1 MSEKKQDD
9 AAKPRNRK
17 SQIAETVIWLL
28 IVFGLLLIVLQ
39 GIGYLEVFALQGRAA
54 IVALA
59 IIAAALAAAA
69 LNSYWQGIRLKEAL
83 QRLADR
89 QRRRPTNVTF
99 DRAEDGEREPGSE
112 EEDEVWEE
120 KVKFSAVI
128 EERQRLARELHDAV
142 SQQLFAI
149 SMTAT
154 AVGRTIEKDWE
165 RAKRQVELI
174 EEMAAVAQSEMR
186 ALLLHLRPVHLDGKN
201 LGEAL
206 QVLVG
211 ELQQKT
217 AMAINFVV
225 EGEMTLDTQSE
236 DHLFRIAQEAISN
249 TLRHSKAQAMTIR
262 LAGFGRQVRL
272 TFIDDGVGFE
282 VEERKH
288 SSYGLLTMEE
298 RVHEMGGSLEIESSL
313 GGGTTIDIWIPARS
327 ME

>member
-1 MSEKKQDD
+1 MSVKKNELQSK
-9 AAKPRNRK
+9 AAKRK
-17 SQIAETVIWLL
+17 SQVAETIIWLL
-28 IVFGLLLIVLQ
+28 IVIGLLLIVLHS
-39 GIGYLEVFALQGRAA
+39 IGYIEVFTLQSRGA
-54 IVALA
+54 IIALA

-69 LNSYWQGIRLKEAL
+69 LNSYLQGIRLKEAL

-89 QRRRPTNVTF
+89 QYRRPRVTI
-99 DRAEDGEREPGSE
+99 DHEEDEVNGAGSE
-112 EEDEVWEE
+112 ESDEVWEE
-120 KVKFSAVI
+120 KLKFSAVI

-206 QVLVG
+206 QSLVH

-217 AMAINFVV
+217 SMSITMKVD
-225 EGEMTLDTQSE
+225 GEMTLDTQSE

-249 TLRHSKAQAMTIR
+249 TLRHSKAQSMSIH
-262 LAGFGRQVRL
+262 LSGFGRQVRL
-272 TFIDDGVGFE
+272 TFVDDGVGFE

-298 RVHEMGGSLEIESSL
+298 RVLEMGGSLDIESKT
-313 GGGTTIDIWIPARS
+313 GAGTKIDIWVPARTA
-327 ME
+327 E

>member
-1 MSEKKQDD
+1 MSGKKNEQQSK
-9 AAKPRNRK
+9 AAKRK
-17 SQIAETVIWLL
+17 SQVAETIIWLL
-28 IVFGLLLIVLQ
+28 IVIGLLLIVLHS
-39 GIGYLEVFALQGRAA
+39 IGYIEVFTLQSSGA
-54 IVALA
+54 IISLA

-69 LNSYWQGIRLKEAL
+69 LNSYLQGIRLKEAL

-89 QRRRPTNVTF
+89 QYRRPRVTI
-99 DRAEDGEREPGSE
+99 DR
-112 EEDEVWEE
+112 EEDEEISPSNAEADQAWEE

-206 QVLVG
+206 QSLVY

-217 AMAINFVV
+217 SMAITLKVD
-225 EGEMTLDTQSE
+225 GEMTLDTQSE

-249 TLRHSKAQAMTIR
+249 TLRHAKAQSMSIHLT
-262 LAGFGRQVRL
+262 GFGRQVRL

-298 RVHEMGGSLEIESSL
+298 RVLEMGGSLDIESKS
-313 GGGTTIDIWIPARS
+313 GAGTKIDIWVPARTV
-327 ME
+327 E

>member
-9 AAKPRNRK
+9 AAKSRNRK

-59 IIAAALAAAA
+59 VIAAALAAAA

-99 DRAEDGEREPGSE
+99 DRVEDGERVSGSD

-313 GGGTTIDIWIPARS
+313 GGGTTIDIWIPARTV
-327 ME
+327 E

>member
-1 MSEKKQDD
+1 MSVKKNELQSK
-9 AAKPRNRK
+9 AAKRK
-17 SQIAETVIWLL
+17 SQVAETIIWLL
-28 IVFGLLLIVLQ
+28 IVIGLLLIVLHS
-39 GIGYLEVFALQGRAA
+39 IGYIEVFTLQSRGA
-54 IVALA
+54 IISLA

-69 LNSYWQGIRLKEAL
+69 LNSYLQGIRLKEAL

-89 QRRRPTNVTF
+89 QYRRPRVTI
-99 DRAEDGEREPGSE
+99 DHAEDEAEGASDTEA
-112 EEDEVWEE
+112 DHVWEE

-206 QVLVG
+206 QSLVN

-217 AMAINFVV
+217 SMSITLKVD
-225 EGEMTLDTQSE
+225 GEMTLDTQSE

-249 TLRHSKAQAMTIR
+249 TLRHSKAQTMSIHLT
-262 LAGFGRQVRL
+262 GFGRKVRL
-272 TFIDDGVGFE
+272 TFVDDGVGFV
-282 VEERKH
+282 VEERKY

-298 RVHEMGGSLEIESSL
+298 RVLEMGGSLDIESKT
-313 GGGTTIDIWIPARS
+313 GAGTRIDIWVPARAA
-327 ME
+327 E

>member
-1 MSEKKQDD
+1 MSVKKNEQSK
-9 AAKPRNRK
+9 ATKRK
-17 SQIAETVIWLL
+17 SQAAETIIWLL
-28 IVFGLLLIVLQ
+28 IVIGLLLIVLHSL
-39 GIGYLEVFALQGRAA
+39 GYIEVFTLQSRGA
-54 IVALA
+54 IISLA

-69 LNSYWQGIRLKEAL
+69 LNSYLQGLRLKEAL

-89 QRRRPTNVTF
+89 QYRRPRVTI
-99 DRAEDGEREPGSE
+99 DHAEDEADGISSE
-112 EEDEVWEE
+112 ETDEMWEE

-206 QVLVG
+206 QTLVY

-217 AMAINFVV
+217 SMSITLTVD
-225 EGEMTLDTQSE
+225 GEMTLDTQSE

-249 TLRHSKAQAMTIR
+249 TLRHSKAQSMSIH
-262 LAGFGRQVRL
+262 LSGFGRQVRL
-272 TFIDDGVGFE
+272 TFVDDGVGFE

-298 RVHEMGGSLEIESSL
+298 RVLEMGGSLDIESKS
-313 GGGTTIDIWIPARS
+313 GAGTKIDIWVPARTA
-327 ME
+327 E

>member
-1 MSEKKQDD
+1 MSDKKKEMPEQSKRRSQ
-9 AAKPRNRK
+9 AAE
-17 SQIAETVIWLL
+17 SVIWLL
-28 IVFGLLLIVLQ
+28 IVIGLLLIVLQ
-39 GIGYLEVFALQGRAA
+39 GIGYLELFALQGRGAV
-54 IVALA
+54 IALG
-59 IIAAALAAAA
+59 IIGAALAAAA
-69 LNSYWQGIRLKEAL
+69 LNSYLQGLRLKEAL
-83 QRLADR
+83 RRIADR
-89 QRRRPTNVTF
+89 QRRRLPLVTL
-99 DRAEDGEREPGSE
+99 DRAEDEDSRSIDDAEV
-112 EEDEVWEE
+112 DEVWEE

-154 AVGRTIEKDWE
+154 AVGRTMEKDWE

-206 QVLVG
+206 QILVA

-217 AMAINFVV
+217 SMSINLVV
-225 EGEMTLDTQSE
+225 EGEMMLDTQSE

-249 TLRHSKAQAMTIR
+249 TLRHSKAQSMTIR
-262 LAGFGRQVRL
+262 LMGSGRQVQL
-272 TFIDDGVGFE
+272 TFVDDGVGFD

-298 RVHEMGGSLEIESSL
+298 RVHEMGGSFEIESKPGS
-313 GGGTTIDIWIPARS
+313 GTMIEIWIPARVT
-327 ME
+327 E

>member
-1 MSEKKQDD
+1 MSVKKNELQSK
-9 AAKPRNRK
+9 AAKRK
-17 SQIAETVIWLL
+17 SQVAETIIWLL
-28 IVFGLLLIVLQ
+28 IVIGLLLIVLHS
-39 GIGYLEVFALQGRAA
+39 IGYIEVFTLQSSGA
-54 IVALA
+54 IIALA

-69 LNSYWQGIRLKEAL
+69 LNSYLQGIRLKEAL

-89 QRRRPTNVTF
+89 QYRRPRVTI
-99 DRAEDGEREPGSE
+99 DRAEDEENGVSSE
-112 EEDEVWEE
+112 ESDEVWEE
-120 KVKFSAVI
+120 KLKFSAVI

-206 QVLVG
+206 QSLVY

-217 AMAINFVV
+217 SMSITLNVD
-225 EGEMTLDTQSE
+225 GEMTLDTQSE

-249 TLRHSKAQAMTIR
+249 TLRHSKAQSMSIH
-262 LAGFGRQVRL
+262 LSGFGRQVRL
-272 TFIDDGVGFE
+272 TFVDDGIGFE

-298 RVHEMGGSLEIESSL
+298 RVLEMGGSLDIASKTGE
-313 GGGTTIDIWIPARS
+313 GTKIDIWVPARTA
-327 ME
+327 E

>member
-1 MSEKKQDD
+1 MSVKKNEQSK
-9 AAKPRNRK
+9 AAKRK
-17 SQIAETVIWLL
+17 SQAAETIIWLL
-28 IVFGLLLIVLQ
+28 IVIGLLLIVLHSL
-39 GIGYLEVFALQGRAA
+39 GYIEVFTLQSRGA
-54 IVALA
+54 IISLA

-69 LNSYWQGIRLKEAL
+69 LNSYLQGLRLKEAL

-89 QRRRPTNVTF
+89 QYRRPRVTL
-99 DRAEDGEREPGSE
+99 DHAEDETEGASSE
-112 EEDEVWEE
+112 EADEVWEE
-120 KVKFSAVI
+120 KLKFSAVI

-206 QVLVG
+206 QSLVN

-217 AMAINFVV
+217 SMSITLNVD
-225 EGEMTLDTQSE
+225 GEMTLDTQSE

-249 TLRHSKAQAMTIR
+249 TLRHSKAQSMSIH
-262 LAGFGRQVRL
+262 LSGFGRQVRL
-272 TFIDDGVGFE
+272 TFVDDGVGFE
-282 VEERKH
+282 VEARKH

-298 RVHEMGGSLEIESSL
+298 RVLEMGGSLDIESKS
-313 GGGTTIDIWIPARS
+313 GAGTKIEIWIPARTA
-327 ME
+327 E

>member
-1 MSEKKQDD
+1 MSDKKKEPQ
-9 AAKPRNRK
+9 AQSKRK
-17 SQIAETVIWLL
+17 SQAAESIIWML
-28 IVFGLLLIVLQ
+28 IVIGLLLIVLQ
-39 GIGYLEVFALQGRAA
+39 GIGYLEVFTLQGRGA
-54 IVALA
+54 IIALA
-59 IIAAALAAAA
+59 IIAVALAAAA
-69 LNSYWQGIRLKEAL
+69 LNSYLQGLRLKEAL
-83 QRLADR
+83 SRLADR
-89 QRRRPTNVTF
+89 QHRRLPLVTL
-99 DRAEDGEREPGSE
+99 DRAEDE
-112 EEDEVWEE
+112 ESRNIDDVEADVMWEE

-206 QVLVG
+206 QVLVA

-217 AMAINFVV
+217 SMTIHLVV
-225 EGEMTLDTQSE
+225 EGEMMLDTQSE

-249 TLRHSKAQAMTIR
+249 TLRHSKAQSMTIR
-262 LAGFGRQVRL
+262 LTGYGRQVQL
-272 TFIDDGVGFE
+272 TFSDDGVGFD

-298 RVHEMGGSLEIESSL
+298 RVLEMGGSLEIESKV
-313 GGGTTIDIWIPARS
+313 GAGTMIDIWIPARAA
-327 ME
+327 E

>member
-1 MSEKKQDD
+1 MSDKKKESP
-9 AAKPRNRK
+9 AKSQRK
-17 SQIAETVIWLL
+17 SQAAESIIWLL
-28 IVFGLLLIVLQ
+28 IVIGLLLIVLQ
-39 GIGYLEVFALQGRAA
+39 GIGYLEVFALQGRGA
-54 IVALA
+54 IIALA

-69 LNSYWQGIRLKEAL
+69 LNSYVQGLRLKEAL
-83 QRLADR
+83 RRLADR
-89 QRRRPTNVTF
+89 QRRRLPLVTLE
-99 DRAEDGEREPGSE
+99 RAEDKASRNTDDAEA
-112 EEDEVWEE
+112 DEVWEE
-120 KVKFSAVI
+120 RVKFSAVI

-154 AVGRTIEKDWE
+154 AVGRTIDKDWE

-206 QVLVG
+206 QVLVA
-211 ELQQKT
+211 ELKQKT
-217 AMAINFVV
+217 SMTIQLVV
-225 EGEMTLDTQSE
+225 EGETMLDTQSE

-249 TLRHSKAQAMTIR
+249 TLRHSKAQSMTIR
-262 LAGFGRQVRL
+262 LTGYGRQVQL
-272 TFIDDGVGFE
+272 TFEDDGVGFE

-298 RVHEMGGSLEIESSL
+298 RVLEMGGSLEIESKP
-313 GGGTTIDIWIPARS
+313 GTGTTIDIWIPARTA
-327 ME
+327 E